1 MVDWAHGRSEGKRE
15 AMTDLTGKT
24 ILLTGASSGIGAA
37 TAAVLGEA
45 GASVIGHHLGPGDII
60 GAEAALAGVE
70 ASRKRFAAADF
81 ADNAAV
87 DRLWQESVDWRGH
100 VDVVVLNAANLVW
113 GGFDDDDDTWDVSWS
128 AQLQVNVT
136 APARLMRHAVRH
148 WRDKATGGVL
158 ITMSSWNAQRGSTNP
173 SQIAYAASK
182 AAIKAAAQTVA
193 RGFARDGI
201 LSYVITPGIVR
212 TRMSEEF
219 AANQPGGEAAVTA
232 SLAMGEW
239 VPPREIGE
247 TVAFL
252 ASGLARHLT
261 GATLDMNGATYVR

>member
-1 MVDWAHGRSEGKRE
+1 MI
-15 AMTDLTGKT
+15 DLHGKT

-45 GASVIGHHLGPGDII
+45 GAAVIGHHLGPGDRI
-60 GAEAALAGVE
+60 GAEQALASV
-70 ASRKRFAAADF
+70 AADSKHFVAADF

-87 DRLWQESVDWRGH
+87 DRLWAEAVAWRGEI
-100 VDVVVLNAANLVW
+100 DVVVLNAANLLW
-113 GGFDDDDDTWDVSWS
+113 GGVDDDDETWDRSWS

-148 WRDKATGGVL
+148 WQDRGSGGVL
-158 ITMSSWNAQRGSTNP
+158 ITLSSWNAQRGSTNP
-173 SQIAYAASK
+173 AQIAYAASK

-193 RGFARDGI
+193 RGYAREGI

-219 AANQPGGEAAVTA
+219 AALQPGGEAAVTA

-239 VPPREIGE
+239 VPPREIGQ

>member
-1 MVDWAHGRSEGKRE
+1 MI
-15 AMTDLTGKT
+15 DLNGKT

-45 GASVIGHHLGPGDII
+45 GAAVIGHHLGPGDRA
-60 GAEAALAGVE
+60 GAEQALAAV
-70 ASRKRFAAADF
+70 AADRKHFVAADF

-87 DRLWQESVDWRGH
+87 DRLWSEAVAWRGGI
-100 VDVVVLNAANLVW
+100 DVVVLNAANLLW
-113 GGFDDDDDTWDVSWS
+113 GGVDDDDETWDKSWS

-148 WRDKATGGVL
+148 WRSRGSGGVL
-158 ITMSSWNAQRGSTNP
+158 VTLSSWNAQRGSTNP
-173 SQIAYAASK
+173 AQIAYAASK

-193 RGFARDGI
+193 RGYAREGI

-219 AANQPGGEAAVTA
+219 AALQPGGEAAVTA

-239 VPPREIGE
+239 VPPREIGQ